1 MVLMT
6 SLVITFI
13 FLEVQVGCVES
24 VLREGTE
31 RRVRRPLLSRFNCV
45 TRTMMSLCRG
55 CGQGDKAQKFT
66 LVYLEKKSQFIK
78 IGFPLSNYHR
88 TLGKSVYCTVN
99 LSSLAK

>member
-1 MVLMT
+1 MT

-13 FLEVQVGCVES
+13 FLEVQGGRVET
-24 VLREGTE
+24 VLGEGTK
-31 RRVRRPLLSRFNCV
+31 RCVRCPFLSRFNCV
-45 TRTMMSLCRG
+45 TRTMMCLRWG

-66 LVYLEKKSQFIK
+66 LVYLKNRNIICQTQ
-78 IGFPLSNYHR
+78 LSTSKFYST